1 MDLIVRILRLFIIS
15 IICFDTQRVVCF
27 LNTINPRGNGLPAI
41 GIKDGEYADT
51 VGKVLSN
58 NPNLSL
64 SSWLAELFHI
74 KNFTLKMLANEPYT
88 SALPAFHVDSI
99 KEKNLNEF
107 STISSDKP
115 TKSTRN
121 FLSEIEKFRK
131 PLKLNPAS
139 SLDPIYYGVKNKLRH
154 SSQRALIADP
164 HQNDVVHSNE
174 LHDDVVTPQ
183 QSTSLNHAVL
193 PIKATKLSSKV
204 TKSHEIDDADYK
216 SNADGS
222 KSDSTSYSE
231 SFVNGKD
238 EEDNE
243 VFTEHG
249 DYSATLLPPGSVVT
263 ASSDATST
271 GEETEYYRC
280 SRYDTDRAGCAPQIV
295 LKSADAPVSDEP
307 IRSTPRHF
315 RELIRKTSFSR
326 RGKSDFRHSSVFEIP
341 RQIRHKRS
349 LIQIK
354 TSSIPHPSIK
364 TLTEGESSSS
374 VDRAGHGEGSVL
386 LPSFDRAGH
395 DEGSVLLPSFDR
407 AGHDEGSV
415 LLPSV
420 DGAIHSAG
428 PFHREVKQQPTSAD
442 LCRSLPV
449 DSLKAG
455 VMSKLRSQFQSRVS
469 KENCTLWNHGSV
481 MNNFMVLHENNT
493 ALSESVMLT
502 VQQPGVYLL
511 FCSDIASN
519 VNCTRRLQ
527 VGYSPQD
534 VENFDCISHNY
545 DDLECWFDVM
555 PNPVP
560 VLNISICIVDD
571 GECDILSPSRIKNG
585 RRQVWQFDTFH
596 NFSRNLTFNIS
607 LGNDLGNATFQHTI
621 NYFTK
626 VRLEAAR
633 SIKYRQLESP
643 LEFAL
648 EWLSPS
654 NYHTLPSV
662 RARVNVS
669 SVFYN
674 HTIMAY
680 DSHLKLHL
688 PYHNLD
694 YTVTIELQPDEA
706 EAKYWSNPASTSM
719 TTPTASP
726 SAPPAAAPGMFQT
739 WSTSKTSSS
748 VNVSWVSVAPA
759 LHAGPGFGYIVEVYG
774 CSTAFSEC
782 TECVSSSFTDDSFD
796 VITNLRSDR
805 PHRIDVYSAN
815 LCQNLTR
822 PRTQCGLSTH
832 CRSAAPAQYHIP
844 VAGAAAALAPAFP
857 TSLFLHSP
865 AAASLQ
871 WFTRDGRASNF
882 TLYYCR
888 DAEPQCKSGLG
899 FLWVGEISAVDISLH
914 PAPSSP
920 GALSLRNFTGYRTAD
935 ESSTGLRFA
944 VSAERTTDGVVE
956 SSGMVWSECRAEY
969 DDEPLAPP
977 QLLLNNKTWHS
988 ALVLRR
994 PECLPRLVAATKFVL
1009 CRPDMCNESVVAVWQ
1024 KEIFLDNLQSDTR
1037 YNATLRVLY
1046 TDGNVTVTDEPLVF
1060 RTRPK
1065 DLLWWHVV
1073 LLASGALLFTTL
1085 LVSVFLYSKRCVHK
1099 SIKDAT
1105 DPLSVPDFSGPSTI
1119 VRGRKS
1125 VPPNISISHQ
1135 RLETAPVT
1143 AAAKEPP
1150 SETRKIISL
1159 LFSPPEDSV
1168 LVGGRT
1174 VCASGTN
1181 EQTHDVG
1188 QNPSEVNSDETSV
1201 LMFPSTSNEVRNSS
1215 YSQIEFDESEDEE
1228 EFNPAQ
1234 NPTTASGYP
1243 GYVMLRTSEP
1253 LPTDQNVSEI
1263 TFNEAHPYVALGT
1276 LSTETTRNEPM
1287 RDETMDHN
1295 TAMRDQNGV
1304 IERIHASG
1312 VSPYVLVS
1320 PTSAHIGEDNITK
1333 DLDRK
1338 VVSPSHGYIMAD
1350 SVQKLIS
1357 SPLSRNITVNIS
1369 EIQEVNQGTKDT
1381 ANDALS
1387 QSLSCGYVSPH
1398 PVIEPVKASVS
1409 LMLDFSDDAT
1419 LSDEDDPNM
1428 AIPPVMATV
1437 SHTLDLPSNHAIP
1450 ATNGIGYAADSTLP
1464 LPDTRSHVQDETN
1477 PYMKIK
1483 PLTNADSYM
1492 LDLTS
1497 SATSAAITEIEGR
1510 MDAKNDMTLQ
1520 LDSRGYV
1527 QAEKFINM
1535 KKLLIENGKSDI
1547 MYLPEIATIGEMKS
1561 IDKIENFNKPNLVN
1575 NGYVLP
1581 ENVKFL
1587 KTTYDEG
1594 GGRNEL
1600 NFPKNAAVTHEQS
1613 QGYLKHSDEENI
1625 PRYTAPPLAL
1635 NGSYLTSTVCTWEKN
1650 SSFITYDD
1658 VREFIK
1664 KDSAEVF

>member
-280 SRYDTDRAGCAPQIV
+280 SRYDTDRAVI
-295 LKSADAPVSDEP
+295 
-307 IRSTPRHF
+307 
-315 RELIRKTSFSR
+315 
-326 RGKSDFRHSSVFEIP
+326 IP
-341 RQIRHKRS
+341 RRHIVGRVGVP
-349 LIQIK
+349 L
-354 TSSIPHPSIK
+354 
-364 TLTEGESSSS
+364 S
-374 VDRAGHGEGSVL
+374 VKCELNPANV
-386 LPSFDRAGH
+386 AQ
-395 DEGSVLLPSFDR
+395 
-407 AGHDEGSV
+407 A
-415 LLPSV
+415 
-420 DGAIHSAG
+420 
-428 PFHREVKQQPTSAD
+428 
-442 LCRSLPV
+442 
-449 DSLKAG
+449 
-455 VMSKLRSQFQSRVS
+455 SRVS
-469 KENCTLWNHGSV
+469 LVVSPERGVTLQRQ
-481 MNNFMVLHENNT
+481 NNT

-1105 DPLSVPDFSGPSTI
+1105 DPLSVPDFSGPSLFSQTI